1 VGPRSDAGPTA
12 WAGHDD
18 VQIAYDV
25 GGFVGGRPLLLII
38 GMGSQLIEWPAGFC
52 AALADRGFCFARFD
66 NRDSGLSTH
75 FTDRGVPDPIRLLL
89 RPSSVAAYRLTD
101 MAGDALAV
109 LDALGWASADVVG
122 LSMGGIVAQTLAI
135 GHPGRVRSL
144 TLISSTP
151 WWRIGTQRLWTTV
164 RAAIVYKRRCR
175 NSDEAGRR
183 AVDMARIMASP
194 GYPFEAGTMR
204 EVGRQAYLRD
214 RDPTGTERQNAAVLA
229 NPDLRAGLG
238 GLQMPTLVIHG
249 DADVMIRPRG
259 GRAIAAAVPG
269 ARWVQYSGLNH
280 DLPRQLWPSI
290 CEHIR
295 DLSEKADE
303 FRRPAAS

>member
-1 VGPRSDAGPTA
+1 
-12 WAGHDD
+12 
-18 VQIAYDV
+18 
-25 GGFVGGRPLLLII
+25 
-38 GMGSQLIEWPAGFC
+38 
-52 AALADRGFCFARFD
+52 
-66 NRDSGLSTH
+66 
-75 FTDRGVPDPIRLLL
+75 
-89 RPSSVAAYRLTD
+89 
-101 MAGDALAV
+101 
-109 LDALGWASADVVG
+109 
-122 LSMGGIVAQTLAI
+122 
-135 GHPGRVRSL
+135 
-144 TLISSTP
+144 
-151 WWRIGTQRLWTTV
+151 
-164 RAAIVYKRRCR
+164 
-175 NSDEAGRR
+175 
-183 AVDMARIMASP
+183 
-194 GYPFEAGTMR
+194 MR